1 MCRTRFRE
9 WTLLLG
15 MAYNGMSGRTFAPF
29 QQAHGHAAQSTVASI
44 AAADSARTSRKSQ
57 DRLLQPGRSQRGEG
71 VQVRGEPIRYL
82 RRPRELV
89 QHRHRADPSGP
100 CSEHEHLGQHGQLP
114 GAADRADRSAG
125 HIRRPLVVL
134 TTVVVSGFSRTDS
147 SREPLAGS
155 RLLPPGRVELLARAS
170 ERFPTRHFLRGLPT
184 AALAIVDVGEDV
196 VAKWGTF
203 GLWRERESL
212 LGKRDRFVEVG
223 ASVEIDLGE
232 EDVSLCK
239 MRVALD
245 GLQRTDLPLSIA
257 HAFIEP

>member
-1 MCRTRFRE
+1 M
-9 WTLLLG
+9 
-15 MAYNGMSGRTFAPF
+15 
-29 QQAHGHAAQSTVASI
+29 HGHAAQSTVASI
-44 AAADSARTSRKSQ
+44 AAADSARTSRKSRTDFFNQ
-57 DRLLQPGRSQRGEG
+57 VDLRAGEG

-134 TTVVVSGFSRTDS
+134 TTACSVRL
-147 SREPLAGS
+147 LAGPAEPGAP
-155 RLLPPGRVELLARAS
+155 RGLPATPPGRVELRFARA

-196 VAKWGTF
+196 VAKWGAPRIVARARVPS
-203 GLWRERESL
+203 GQARSL
-212 LGKRDRFVEVG
+212 RRGWSLRRDRP
-223 ASVEIDLGE
+223 GE
-232 EDVSLCK
+232 EDVSLCNAGCSGWTASAH
-239 MRVALD
+239 RFAPLD
-245 GLQRTDLPLSIA
+245 RPRLHRAVTG
-257 HAFIEP
+257 